1 MTKEDKGPGGGE
13 EEKEVWGGERLP
25 APTWLGRQR
34 QALEDGLAHYSSLLE
49 ELDLYCDIKNK
60 IQKGL
65 SVQVSKPTPLGG
77 GVSITFVGVL
87 LAVCA
92 MLIEQFVLSNSA
104 AVTSSIM
111 LTEWEIGTLAR
122 YPPYVGDYPDLAALL
137 PGPGMASGLQVTIRT
152 HGDLCAAPL
161 SVRGLMAVSNF
172 TARAPLINST
182 TDAVTH
188 VYDCT
193 ECLADSLSSLTLAF
207 DPSCASFDITAAAM
221 GAWGTFSMLQVTA
234 PNVSGL
240 SGSFSVLPQ
249 QVVDFVGGSD
259 PTASGF
265 PTGGRSARGIFI
277 DSGVLLSTLP
287 YSATAV
293 AAGTA
298 PPTVLIL
305 TFPATALFTR
315 VTLDVRLTILDLING
330 LLGNLGVLGGA
341 TVLYAILAQLY
352 DSCAQRLTEQG
363 KGLAQG
369 MEHSA
374 QGAVVEGAHLVG
386 KGMQSVG
393 RAMETAAAPG
403 AVAGSVLKGLGVKDA
418 KAAGALATGAAL
430 GAGGMLYAVAR
441 SGSAGSSAGSSGR
454 EKGAAGGGGGGAG
467 SQVAGISTAAA
478 PAALMSPAAAFSTG
492 GRLSAAATSGTA
504 AAGAPTSYWQS
515 DTDGVEHW
523 VFEVSTGET
532 AWEIPPGGVLLQQ
545 QQQQQEAHSYE
556 NPLHFRAP
564 GDSGKL
570 GRLPPGWLAKQSRR
584 SGGGGGKQ

>member
-1 MTKEDKGPGGGE
+1 
-13 EEKEVWGGERLP
+13 
-25 APTWLGRQR
+25 
-34 QALEDGLAHYSSLLE
+34 
-49 ELDLYCDIKNK
+49 
-60 IQKGL
+60 
-65 SVQVSKPTPLGG
+65 
-77 GVSITFVGVL
+77 
-87 LAVCA
+87 
-92 MLIEQFVLSNSA
+92 
-104 AVTSSIM
+104 
-111 LTEWEIGTLAR
+111 
-122 YPPYVGDYPDLAALL
+122 
-137 PGPGMASGLQVTIRT
+137 
-152 HGDLCAAPL
+152 
-161 SVRGLMAVSNF
+161 
-172 TARAPLINST
+172 
-182 TDAVTH
+182 
-188 VYDCT
+188 
-193 ECLADSLSSLTLAF
+193 
-207 DPSCASFDITAAAM
+207 
-221 GAWGTFSMLQVTA
+221 
-234 PNVSGL
+234 
-240 SGSFSVLPQ
+240 
-249 QVVDFVGGSD
+249 
-259 PTASGF
+259 
-265 PTGGRSARGIFI
+265 
-277 DSGVLLSTLP
+277 
-287 YSATAV
+287 
-293 AAGTA
+293 
-298 PPTVLIL
+298 
-305 TFPATALFTR
+305 
-315 VTLDVRLTILDLING
+315 VRLTILDLING

-374 QGAVVEGAHLVG
+374 QGAVVGGAHLVG

-430 GAGGMLYAVAR
+430 GAGGVLYAVAR
-441 SGSAGSSAGSSGR
+441 SGSAGSSAGSSGG

-467 SQVAGISTAAA
+467 SQVAASSTAAA
-478 PAALMSPAAAFSTG
+478 PAAPAATAAAAALMSPAAAFSTG
-492 GRLSAAATSGTA
+492 GRLPAAATSGTA